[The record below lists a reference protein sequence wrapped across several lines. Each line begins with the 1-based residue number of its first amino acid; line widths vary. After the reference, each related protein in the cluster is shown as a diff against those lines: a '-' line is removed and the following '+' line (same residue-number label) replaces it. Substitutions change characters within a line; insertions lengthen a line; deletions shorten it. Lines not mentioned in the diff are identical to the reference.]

1 MLIPQEQ
8 ANRSIS
14 LLAEVSRTVTAE
26 NDISKVLT
34 LVLFIM
40 SEHMD
45 MLRGMITILNRDTGE
60 IVIKES
66 FGLSEEEKE
75 RGRYRI
81 GEGVIGQVVKTGR
94 SVIVPNINDEPLFL
108 NRTRSRKHE
117 TKEGLCFICIPIRA
131 GSEIIGTISA
141 DRRLSDPAGEE
152 DRKGPNENDALQ
164 HHVDQLSIIAAMISQ
179 PSASGNLPTRAT
191 DAPRF
196 RNLQR

>member
-26 NDISKVLT
+26 NNISKVLT

-81 GEGVIGQVVKTGR
+81 GEGIVGKVVQNREERYCNPTSMTSRSFSTGPAPGR
-94 SVIVPNINDEPLFL
+94 AKP
-108 NRTRSRKHE
+108 
-117 TKEGLCFICIPIRA
+117 KEG
-131 GSEIIGTISA
+131 SA
-141 DRRLSDPAGEE
+141 SSASPSGQA
-152 DRKGPNENDALQ
+152 RKSLA
-164 HHVDQLSIIAAMISQ
+164 
-179 PSASGNLPTRAT
+179 PSAPTGGWTAR
-191 DAPRF
+191 RK
-196 RNLQR
+196 